1 MNCLL
6 KCMCNR
12 ITGVIFRGIWISDT
26 PIAGNWTNNH
36 ARYSYGSVW
45 NSDTH
50 TARNRSIWVSEF
62 QTPIYSFASYMG
74 VWIPDNHNIFYC
86 ELYGCLKF
94 RHPYILLRVI
104 WVSEFQTPLYSIAS
118 YMGVWNSD
126 TLIFYCELY
135 GCLNFRH
142 TYILLQVIWVSEFQT
157 TLCWICVS
165 EFQTT
170 LYSIANCSG

>member
-50 TARNRSIWVSEF
+50 TARNRSIWMSEF
-62 QTPIYSFASYMG
+62 QTPIYSIASYMG
-74 VWIPDNHNIFYC
+74 VWISDNLNIFYC
-86 ELYGCLKF
+86 ELHGCLKF
-94 RHPYILLRVI
+94 RHPYILLR
-104 WVSEFQTPLYSIAS
+104 
-118 YMGVWNSD
+118 
-126 TLIFYCELY
+126 
-135 GCLNFRH
+135 
-142 TYILLQVIWVSEFQT
+142 VIWVSEFQT

-170 LYSIANCSG
+170 LYYNANCSGLLAIEYKGVWNSDIHYI